1 LKALS
6 EVEILEEE
14 AEPKHVIIRLRDK
27 GKDPNNIPFTM
38 RFSLAKLIHENRLSV
53 SRTGGHYF
61 LIIDSYEIGLP
72 LSALKEIIGLALS
85 IMPEGHAEQV
95 IREWY
100 EERY

>member
-1 LKALS
+1 MELK
-6 EVEILEEE
+6 ED

-27 GKDPNNIPFTM
+27 GKDPDNIPFTM
-38 RFSLAKLIHENRLSV
+38 RFSLAKLIQENRLSV

-72 LSALKEIIGLALS
+72 LSALKEITSLALF
-85 IMPEGHAEQV
+85 IMPEEHAKQI

-100 EERY
+100 DGRY